1 MSDEIKKLEEKINKA
16 KKSSNIEE
24 KSESKTG
31 FIYATKIGLRI
42 GTEMLAGVLIGGGIG
57 KYLDSVFNTTPWLL
71 VVFLIF
77 GAVAGG
83 LNIFRYVKTLNE

>member
-1 MSDEIKKLEEKINKA
+1 MNDEIEKLEEKINKA
-16 KKSSNIEE
+16 KISSGIKDE
-24 KSESKTG
+24 SESKTG

-42 GTEMLAGVLIGGGIG
+42 GTEMLAGVLIGAGIG
-57 KYLDSVFNTTPWLL
+57 RYLDGVFNTQPWLL
-71 VVFLIF
+71 VTFLIF

>member
-16 KKSSNIEE
+16 KTSSNFETRNEE
-24 KSESKTG
+24 KTG

-42 GTEMLAGVLIGGGIG
+42 STELLASVLIGGGIG
-57 KYLDSVFNTTPWLL
+57 KYLDDFFNTEPWLL
-71 VVFLIF
+71 VVFLVF

>member
-1 MSDEIKKLEEKINKA
+1 MGDEIKKLEEKINKV
-16 KKSSNIEE
+16 KKASVE
-24 KSESKTG
+24 KNETESKTG
-31 FIYATKIGLRI
+31 FIYATKVGLRI

-57 KYLDSVFNTTPWLL
+57 KYLDNVFETEPWLL